1 MNSCPPYRPLR
12 GAEPPHFV
20 DRPDDDLGT
29 TGICAASVSA
39 YLRGPSD
46 PRFHRLVVSAPAL
59 GKTALLRAVGRQVA
73 VHLDWAVTFHR
84 CRPKQR
90 AVGAVTAEIVASM
103 QGQWP
108 ALGSAL
114 ASEVPGP
121 RPDEARPGRR
131 GEHPAGRALAPVAG
145 FTAPPGPDTS
155 WAELRHVL
163 QVAGRFAARRG
174 RGLLV
179 IFDDADVLGGGEV
192 ESLGHLAR
200 ALARDDLPVALLM
213 SGGPL
218 LAARFARVGHFSG
231 AVWPTHLDWFDDA
244 EVREALVVPAAD
256 RDVDFQD
263 EALELLCLAAGG
275 SPLEV
280 QRLGFAAWSAA
291 PGGHTVPVAAVEE
304 AIGMARPELA
314 ARAS

>member
-1 MNSCPPYRPLR
+1 
-12 GAEPPHFV
+12 
-20 DRPDDDLGT
+20 
-29 TGICAASVSA
+29 
-39 YLRGPSD
+39 
-46 PRFHRLVVSAPAL
+46 
-59 GKTALLRAVGRQVA
+59 
-73 VHLDWAVTFHR
+73 
-84 CRPKQR
+84 
-90 AVGAVTAEIVASM
+90 
-103 QGQWP
+103 
-108 ALGSAL
+108 
-114 ASEVPGP
+114 
-121 RPDEARPGRR
+121 
-131 GEHPAGRALAPVAG
+131 
-145 FTAPPGPDTS
+145 
-155 WAELRHVL
+155 VL
-163 QVAGRFAARRG
+163 QVGGRFAARRG

-179 IFDDADVLGGGEV
+179 IFDDADLLGGGEV

-231 AVWPTHLDWFDDA
+231 AVWPTRLDWFDDA

-256 RDVDFQD
+256 RDVEFQD

-275 SPLEV
+275 SPLEA

-291 PGGHTVPVAAVEE
+291 RGGRTVPVAAVEE